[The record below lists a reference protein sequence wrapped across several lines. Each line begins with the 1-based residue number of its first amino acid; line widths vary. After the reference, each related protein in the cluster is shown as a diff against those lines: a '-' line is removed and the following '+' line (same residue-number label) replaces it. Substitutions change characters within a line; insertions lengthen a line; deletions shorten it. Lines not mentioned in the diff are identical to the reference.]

1 METQNREKSA
11 AAAYVSLTAACLLWS
26 SSFIAMRG
34 LVLLTAPAAVVWMR
48 SAVALAVTLP
58 LRKLWRPKEYR
69 RGDALAIGVLV
80 LLQPCLYFL
89 LEANALRLTTST
101 QAGVVSAVVPVLVAA
116 LAAPFLG
123 ETMDAR
129 KAVGLGL
136 SVAGVALMS
145 FAGNGGGEAVNA
157 PLGNLMEFAAMICA
171 AANLIL
177 LKRLSGR
184 YGPWTIAAYQA
195 AAGFLFFLPAAPEAL
210 GFLASG
216 PSTADA
222 LKIVYLGGFVTLGA
236 FGLYNA
242 GQVRVEAS
250 RAAAFIN
257 VVPVLA
263 TALGWA
269 ILGEG
274 LNGVQSAA
282 AAAVVLGV
290 RIGQGGRRKS
300 RPAPAGSG
308 AGIA

>member
-1 METQNREKSA
+1 MDVKTEETKST
-11 AAAYVSLTAACLLWS
+11 AAYIALTAACLLWA
-26 SSFIAMRG
+26 SSFMAMRG
-34 LVLLTAPAAVVWMR
+34 LVLLMPPAAVVWMR
-48 SAVALAVTLP
+48 SAVALALTLP
-58 LRKLWRPKEYR
+58 IRRLWKPANYR
-69 RGDALAIGVLV
+69 RGDAPAIALLV

-123 ETMDAR
+123 ERIDRR

-136 SVAGVALMS
+136 SVLGVAAMS
-145 FAGNGGGEAVNA
+145 FAGGGGGEAINA

-195 AAGFLFFLPAAPEAL
+195 AAGFLFFLPAAPQAVS
-210 GFLASG
+210 FLSSG
-216 PSTADA
+216 PGTGNV

-236 FGLYNA
+236 FGLYNV
-242 GQVRVEAS
+242 GQGRVEAS

-257 VVPVLA
+257 MVPVLA
-263 TALGWA
+263 TILGWA
-269 ILGEG
+269 VLGESLG
-274 LNGVQSAA
+274 LLQTAA
-282 AAAVVLGV
+282 ASIVVAGV
-290 RIGQGGRRKS
+290 RIGQGGRKKS
-300 RPAPAGSG
+300 EV
-308 AGIA
+308 